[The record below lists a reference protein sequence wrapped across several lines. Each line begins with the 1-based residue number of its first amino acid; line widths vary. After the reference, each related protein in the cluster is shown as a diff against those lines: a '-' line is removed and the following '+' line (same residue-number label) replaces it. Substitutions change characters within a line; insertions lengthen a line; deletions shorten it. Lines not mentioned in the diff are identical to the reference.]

1 MRNVPSDLHHQPKE
15 TRMTFARTVLAA
27 AAMALACGVASAQD
41 RQTDATTGKSAKQP
55 RNFNEMDRNDDG
67 KLSRAEAASKPQL
80 LAKWK
85 ELDKDN
91 DGSLSR
97 TEYLRE
103 MARQDGAKVQER
115 ISRAFGTDKSD
126 SAATGGTAPQSQRK

>member
-1 MRNVPSDLHHQPKE
+1 
-15 TRMTFARTVLAA
+15 MTFARSVLAA

-41 RQTDATTGKSAKQP
+41 KQKDTKPTKEP
-55 RNFNEMDRNDDG
+55 RGFNEMDTNDDG
-67 KLSRAEAASKPQL
+67 RLSRAEAASKPQL
-80 LAKWK
+80 LSKWK

-103 MARQDGAKVQER
+103 MARQDGAKVQEQV
-115 ISRAFGTDKSD
+115 SKTFGGGKSD

>member
-1 MRNVPSDLHHQPKE
+1 MRNIPAICIAQPKE

-41 RQTDATTGKSAKQP
+41 KQKDTKPTKEP
-55 RNFNEMDRNDDG
+55 RGFNEMDKNDDG
-67 KLSRAEAASKPQL
+67 KLSRTEAASKPQL
-80 LAKWK
+80 LSKWK

-103 MARQDGAKVQER
+103 MARQDGSKVQER
-115 ISRAFGTDKSD
+115 VSRVTGGSGKSD

>member
-1 MRNVPSDLHHQPKE
+1 
-15 TRMTFARTVLAA
+15 MTFARSVLAA

-41 RQTDATTGKSAKQP
+41 KQKDTQPAKEP
-55 RNFNEMDRNDDG
+55 RGFNEMDKNDDG
-67 KLSRAEAASKPQL
+67 RLSRAEAASKPQL
-80 LAKWK
+80 LSKWK

-103 MARQDGAKVQER
+103 MARQDGTKVQER
-115 ISRAFGTDKSD
+115 VSRAFGTDKSD

>member
-1 MRNVPSDLHHQPKE
+1 
-15 TRMTFARTVLAA
+15 MTFARSVLAA

-41 RQTDATTGKSAKQP
+41 KQKDTQSAKEP
-55 RNFNEMDRNDDG
+55 RGFNEMDKNDDG

-115 ISRAFGTDKSD
+115 VSKAFGTDKSD
-126 SAATGGTAPQSQRK
+126 SAATGSTAPATGSTAPKSQRN